1 VFFSFN
7 PLRLAKTPPY
17 SKRKS
22 KKHFQ
27 VHQGYIPMRSL
38 IILLAS
44 AATWTSCQA
53 QSPSTSMENSLP
65 VQKSEEA
72 WLQELGPERYRI
84 LRQKGTEYPGTG
96 EYDKHFESGTYLCA
110 GCGTPLF
117 SSDGKFDAH
126 CGWPSFDQEISEGIV
141 AEKRDLSH
149 GMIRTEILCSQCGG
163 HLGHVF
169 DDGPTATGLRYCVNS
184 LSLTFEQDSTEEAS
198 AAGSTP
204 TNK

>member
-1 VFFSFN
+1 
-7 PLRLAKTPPY
+7 
-17 SKRKS
+17 
-22 KKHFQ
+22 
-27 VHQGYIPMRSL
+27 MRSL

-96 EYDKHFESGTYLCA
+96 EYDKHFESGTYHCA

-204 TNK
+204 ANK